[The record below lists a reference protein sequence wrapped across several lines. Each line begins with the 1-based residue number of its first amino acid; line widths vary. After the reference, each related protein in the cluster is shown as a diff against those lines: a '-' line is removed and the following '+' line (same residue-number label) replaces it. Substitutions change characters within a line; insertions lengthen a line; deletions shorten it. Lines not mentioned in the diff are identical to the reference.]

1 MTTSSILA
9 TRVLAGLGAA
19 AVLAGATFTANR
31 DMLERHE
38 SHVIELPTAIATL
51 QIDGRLG
58 SVSVRRAP
66 EGVTPQVQT
75 EWTGIAGE
83 PITEVERSGRDV
95 HVSTRCEPGG
105 WFGDWPCNAALE
117 VLVPEG
123 VTLKVDNTTG
133 YVALNDLDGAVEVVT
148 TTGLVAGSDLSGP
161 LTMVTTTGAI
171 MLDGIASETI
181 DLRATTGAISV
192 ESVTAP
198 QSVTARTTTGAV
210 YVGLPDDGAP
220 YNVTGTTGTGEREV
234 TVATDPAAQRTVEAS
249 ATTGSVTVGYG
260 SGSGA
265 FGGEVEFDDFQRHG

>member
-19 AVLAGATFTANR
+19 VVLAGATFTANR

-123 VTLKVDNTTG
+123 VTLEVDNTTG

-148 TTGLVAGSDLSGP
+148 RFSSDSALTGRS
-161 LTMVTTTGAI
+161 
-171 MLDGIASETI
+171 
-181 DLRATTGAISV
+181 
-192 ESVTAP
+192 
-198 QSVTARTTTGAV
+198 RTFT
-210 YVGLPDDGAP
+210 PSRRP
-220 YNVTGTTGTGEREV
+220 
-234 TVATDPAAQRTVEAS
+234 AS
-249 ATTGSVTVGYG
+249 ARFTSASQSLLFPRLTR
-260 SGSGA
+260 A
-265 FGGEVEFDDFQRHG
+265 FLRRTHSSSAEHKSCVFITMSPKSSSSTIPDF